1 MGFVKNMSIS
11 GGLYEDILTNE
22 DDDNKLANPAG
33 LTLMSERS
41 VELDKN
47 RSR

>member
-1 MGFVKNMSIS
+1 MGLVKNMSIS
-11 GGLYEDILTNE
+11 GGLYANRLSNE

-33 LTLMSERS
+33 LTLRSERS
-41 VELDKN
+41 VQLDKN

>member
-1 MGFVKNMSIS
+1 MGLVKNMSIS

-22 DDDNKLANPAG
+22 DDDNKLGNPAG
-33 LTLMSERS
+33 LTLMSERN